1 MKGMYADM
9 VRAQQ
14 FQATVPLPTV
24 ATIMEEEADDDVEV
38 LDDVQSRQRVA
49 SITSR
54 IIDRSIDDSN
64 LRQSRQR
71 ESLRQ
76 SYRNEFIDGDIE
88 MVEMEQ
94 QLIQEKAVK
103 ASYFKIFRYVY

>member
-14 FQATVPLPTV
+14 FQATVPLPAV
-24 ATIMEEEADDDVEV
+24 ATIMEEEADDVEV